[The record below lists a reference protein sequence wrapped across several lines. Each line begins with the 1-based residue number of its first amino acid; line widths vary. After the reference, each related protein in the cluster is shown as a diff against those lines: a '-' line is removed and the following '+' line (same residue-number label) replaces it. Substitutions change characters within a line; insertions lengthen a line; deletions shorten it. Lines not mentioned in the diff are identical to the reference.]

1 MNIIKLID
9 KDKYLLEQK
18 LTGHNSDV
26 CNVIEVRDNEL
37 ISVSQD
43 NTMKK
48 WEIINNNKFECTK
61 TIIFSKFKFFIL

>member
-1 MNIIKLID
+1 MFVM
-9 KDKYLLEQK
+9 YF
-18 LTGHNSDV
+18 
-26 CNVIEVRDNEL
+26 EVRDNEL

-61 TIIFSKFKFFIL
+61 TITFQN